1 MTGCPCPHGKV
12 DALSFCPNT
21 GGRSGRTSGIAKC
34 PGTARVGAG
43 CQSPAAGNGT
53 RGQTK
58 RWERA
63 CCALLHARGY
73 INLFF
78 FYPLSPETKQ
88 ELGNKPLLAVSVSL
102 QERGVELRG
111 GEAVA
116 PGRLLQVL
124 LVTNTP
130 D

>member
-1 MTGCPCPHGKV
+1 MGSDKE
-12 DALSFCPNT
+12 
-21 GGRSGRTSGIAKC
+21 
-34 PGTARVGAG
+34 VGV
-43 CQSPAAGNGT
+43 CVLCPAACS
-53 RGQTK
+53 RLYK
-58 RWERA
+58 S
-63 CCALLHARGY
+63 
-73 INLFF
+73 FF
-78 FYPLSPETKQ
+78 FYPPSPETKQ